1 MAGQHDDHDHDDH
14 SHGDHSH
21 EGHDHDHF
29 HRIHSEEVD
38 ALLMSIADI
47 EISARVKALEELLT
61 QKGLVDP
68 SALDAVVDLYEN
80 QIGPKNGARVIAR
93 AWADPV
99 YKAWLLADPNAAI
112 ADLGFA
118 GAQGENM
125 VALEN
130 TADVHNVVVCTLCSC
145 YPWPVLGLPP
155 VWYKSMPYRTRIVRD
170 PRSVLAEF
178 GTVLPD
184 STEIRVW
191 DSNSEVRYLVVP
203 RRPEGTEGLD
213 EAALAALVSRDS
225 MIGVTEALSPEPA

>member
-14 SHGDHSH
+14 AP
-21 EGHDHDHF
+21 HDHPHEDPF
-29 HRIHSEEVD
+29 HRIHSEEAD

-68 SALDAVVDLYEN
+68 AALDAVVDLYEN

-93 AWADPV
+93 AWADPA
-99 YKAWLLADPNAAI
+99 YRTWLLEDPNAAI
-112 ADLGFA
+112 ADLGFT

-130 TADVHNVVVCTLCSC
+130 TDSVHNVVVCTLCSC

-155 VWYKSMPYRTRIVRD
+155 VWYKSMAYRTRIVRD

-184 STEIRVW
+184 TTEIRVW

-203 RRPEGTEGLD
+203 RRPEGTEGMD
-213 EAALAALVSRDS
+213 EAALAALVTRDS
-225 MIGVTEALSPEPA
+225 MIGVTEALTPEPAE

>member
-1 MAGQHDDHDHDDH
+1 
-14 SHGDHSH
+14 
-21 EGHDHDHF
+21 
-29 HRIHSEEVD
+29 
-38 ALLMSIADI
+38 MSIADI

-61 QKGLVDP
+61 LKGLVDP
-68 SALDAVVDLYEN
+68 AALDAVVDLYEN

-93 AWADPV
+93 AWSDPA
-99 YKAWLLADPNAAI
+99 YKKWLLEDPNAAI
-112 ADLGFA
+112 ADLGFT

-130 TADVHNVVVCTLCSC
+130 TDGVHNVVVCTLCSC

-184 STEIRVW
+184 TTEIRVW

-203 RRPEGTEGLD
+203 RRPEGTQGMD
-213 EAALAALVSRDS
+213 EAALAGLVTRDS
-225 MIGVTEALSPEPA
+225 MIGVTEALTPEPAAEGAP